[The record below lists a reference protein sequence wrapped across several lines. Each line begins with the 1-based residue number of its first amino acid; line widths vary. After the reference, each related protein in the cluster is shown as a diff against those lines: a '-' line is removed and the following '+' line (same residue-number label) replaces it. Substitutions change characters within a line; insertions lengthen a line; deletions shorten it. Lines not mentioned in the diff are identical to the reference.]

1 MSAELARWTDCCTIS
16 TIHGTWADQG
26 LWRVGSQRLPPLSAE
41 LARGAAAENL
51 VFVTWTD
58 ASTLDFAL
66 NWVDHLEEWG
76 MPNYLL
82 GALRS
87 CRC

>member
-1 MSAELARWTDCCTIS
+1 MLHTGSGRLSLLTAELAGR
-16 TIHGTWADQG
+16 
-26 LWRVGSQRLPPLSAE
+26 
-41 LARGAAAENL
+41 AAAETM
-51 VFVTWTD
+51 VFVTWTN

-82 GALRS
+82 GRLLKVVGGGRAL
-87 CRC
+87 

>member
-1 MSAELARWTDCCTIS
+1 M
-16 TIHGTWADQG
+16 
-26 LWRVGSQRLPPLSAE
+26 
-41 LARGAAAENL
+41 
-51 VFVTWTD
+51 FVTWTD

-82 GALRS
+82 GALQS
-87 CRC
+87 QNKAK